1 MDLTFYQ
8 EMRNKGDSVKF
19 CVETYNAEFRRV
31 IPRITVKCFPHKA
44 IAVGALTNK
53 SKGELESRGSSG

>member
-1 MDLTFYQ
+1 MDLILYQ
-8 EMRNKGDSVKF
+8 EMRNIGDSVKI

-44 IAVGALTNK
+44 IAVGDLTNK

>member
-1 MDLTFYQ
+1 
-8 EMRNKGDSVKF
+8 MRNKGDSVKF
-19 CVETYNAEFRRV
+19 CFETYNAEFRRV

-44 IAVGALTNK
+44 IAVGDLTNK